1 MKQQE
6 IREAAWSLWQDVLTF
21 VELLDEYLLQ
31 ENQSKNEPN
40 IYDEEPMTLTSDD
53 FPF

>member
-21 VELLDEYLLQ
+21 VELLDDYLLE
-31 ENQSKNEPN
+31 ENQSKDEAD
-40 IYDEEPMTLTSDD
+40 IYDEENTTLTSDD